1 MKKLFLIFVFVFVA
15 FLNISAQTKSASPNS
30 QIIKSSAAYAE
41 VLLRKAELKA
51 EVESLLES
59 YTEDYPKLKESRHE
73 LMVLQKDLDKMLAQK
88 DASMMSQPLGKL
100 IVKRA
105 SLDTDLWVLQNKYGA
120 EHPEVKRARRKLESF
135 NEAIQEIMP

>member
-15 FLNISAQTKSASPNS
+15 FLNIPAQTKSASPNS